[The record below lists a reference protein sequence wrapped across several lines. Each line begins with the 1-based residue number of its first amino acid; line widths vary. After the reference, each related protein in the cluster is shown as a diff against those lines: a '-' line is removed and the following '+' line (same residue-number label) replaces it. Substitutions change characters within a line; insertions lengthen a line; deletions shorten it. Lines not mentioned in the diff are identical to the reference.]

1 MHKLYHY
8 TVPPEFTTPE
18 RVLYVRAGDPL
29 QLNCTPDAHS
39 SSGENV
45 PSYDLEDG
53 NGPTSITQLSY
64 WLSKNGTEILTSDFG
79 SSGVLNVTDAADM
92 TDGGMYRC
100 VVEDAVFDKRAI
112 IGTLARRKRG
122 IDQVAS
128 YEIFERVALSLLGSP
143 VLSSTANISVVV
155 GGECWR
161 HCVHNTVHEK
171 TFMCM
176 H

>member
-39 SSGENV
+39 SSGVNV

-53 NGPTSITQLSY
+53 NGPTSITQLFY
-64 WLSKNGTEILTSDFG
+64 RLSKNGTEILTSDFG
-79 SSGVLNVTDAADM
+79 LSGVLNVTDAADM

-128 YEIFERVALSLLGSP
+128 YEIFERVALSLLGGP

-161 HCVHNTVHEK
+161 H
-171 TFMCM
+171 
-176 H
+176 